1 MGRVRKLMDSP
12 VRKPS
17 RRRDEAARL
26 ASGIIGH
33 QSNNEIV
40 AFGTHLLRD
49 FDLTAT
55 EVGLRVPTDKDK
67 VAICCSSCKIG

>member
-17 RRRDEAARL
+17 RRRDKAARS
-26 ASGIIGH
+26 ASRIIDH
-33 QSNNEIV
+33 QSKEEIV

-49 FDLTAT
+49 IDLTAT
-55 EVGLRVPTDKDK
+55 EVGLRVPTDKGK
-67 VAICCSSCKIG
+67 VAMYCSCKIR